1 MAFDIQS
8 FYNDVYGYNADS
20 GVTTPTKAVSVFD
33 AGYISSSKSAS
44 LTKSRTGYFA
54 LGATAFGGASGS
66 TGGGQADTPQA
77 STANFWQI
85 IITSITEGHSEKSLV
100 HNTLSENVSVF
111 AAGALPV
118 QVNIT
123 GMLLRTASNN
133 HHFEFLKR
141 YVDGLRARK
150 LSVEERTCTFVSKDT
165 SFKIIIEALV
175 IESSVENETYVNI
188 SIQGHAYGY
197 KMANSRD
204 PLQLG
209 YYGTASP
216 VATSAAKKNEQEQNG
231 LEQGEQ
237 AGEEQRSSSDPETSL
252 KPVGDNN
259 PTSTKPREII
269 MV

>member
-1 MAFDIQS
+1 M
-8 FYNDVYGYNADS
+8 
-20 GVTTPTKAVSVFD
+20 
-33 AGYISSSKSAS
+33 
-44 LTKSRTGYFA
+44 
-54 LGATAFGGASGS
+54 
-66 TGGGQADTPQA
+66 
-77 STANFWQI
+77 
-85 IITSITEGHSEKSLV
+85 
-100 HNTLSENVSVF
+100 SVF
-111 AAGALPV
+111 AAGALPI
-118 QVNIT
+118 QINIT
-123 GMLLRTASNN
+123 GMLLRPASNN

-150 LSVEERTCTFVSKDT
+150 LSVEERICAFVSKDT

-259 PTSTKPREII
+259 PTSTKPRETI

>member
-8 FYNDVYGYNADS
+8 FYNDVYGYNTDS

-66 TGGGQADTPQA
+66 TDGGQADTTQA

-85 IITSITEGHSEKSLV
+85 IITSITEGH
-100 HNTLSENVSVF
+100 NVSVF

-175 IESSVENETYVNI
+175 IESSVENETYVNV

-204 PLQLG
+204 HLQLG

-259 PTSTKPREII
+259 PTSTKPRETI

>member
-8 FYNDVYGYNADS
+8 FYNDVYGYNTDS

-66 TGGGQADTPQA
+66 TDGGQADTTQA

-85 IITSITEGHSEKSLV
+85 IITSITEGH
-100 HNTLSENVSVF
+100 NVSVF

-204 PLQLG
+204 HLQLG

-259 PTSTKPREII
+259 PTSTKPRETI